1 MNYTELKTNVQDI
14 CENTFTDDQLAMFT
28 EQAEQKIYNAVQI
41 PALRKNV
48 TGTVTGSNTYL
59 TVPTDFLY
67 VYSLAVVDDVNFL
80 PEADPAATPT
90 GLPKHYAVFDETTF
104 LLGPTPDSSYVTEL
118 HYGYYPESIVTAGT
132 SWLGTEFDSALLNGT
147 LVEAI
152 RFMKGEPDL
161 VALYDKMYVTSMS
174 LLKVLGD
181 GKLKNKVNITANYV
195 SKQAQ
200 TKIEKVGG
208 TLNIVKKYVPKQNT
222 PSVAKKLTEN
232 PNTSKK

>member
-67 VYSLAVVDDVNFL
+67 VYSLAVVDSSGDYHFLLNKDVNFVR
-80 PEADPAATPT
+80 EAYPAATPT

-181 GKLKNKVNITANYV
+181 GKLRSDAYRSGQPRMVV
-195 SKQAQ
+195 Q
-200 TKIEKVGG
+200 
-208 TLNIVKKYVPKQNT
+208 
-222 PSVAKKLTEN
+222 
-232 PNTSKK
+232 

>member
-14 CENTFTDDQLAMFT
+14 CENTFTDEQLAMFT

-67 VYSLAVVDDVNFL
+67 VYSLAVVDSSGDYHFLLNKDVNFVR
-80 PEADPAATPT
+80 EAYPAATPT

-181 GKLKNKVNITANYV
+181 GKLRSDAYRSGQPVMPV
-195 SKQAQ
+195 Q
-200 TKIEKVGG
+200 
-208 TLNIVKKYVPKQNT
+208 
-222 PSVAKKLTEN
+222 
-232 PNTSKK
+232 